1 MKAKLILCFF
11 YIYFTTFIICFLFRL
26 LLHHF
31 LFPLTTP
38 AVFVVIES
46 TKLVMRYVIIDWRK
60 DLPIQIGFL
69 APTPPILFHLVSI
82 HISTNLNIFYLI
94 IFLFLRL
101 KVVVSCLERSGR
113 KSSKAYKPKQVR
125 PSFQI
130 YRISQKRRFML

>member
-1 MKAKLILCFF
+1 MFF

-69 APTPPILFHLVSI
+69 VPPPPILFHLGCFRARFRQIFVAAIPYSASPRPRKDRDKTATDRLRRNDVTAIWRRTVSRAGRRA
-82 HISTNLNIFYLI
+82 TT
-94 IFLFLRL
+94 
-101 KVVVSCLERSGR
+101 KVL
-113 KSSKAYKPKQVR
+113 
-125 PSFQI
+125 
-130 YRISQKRRFML
+130 M